1 MGLFKDIK
9 FPELPGS
16 SRTSDKTDYVKSAE
30 PQQSAKTE
38 TVLPA
43 EPQQSA
49 KTDTV
54 LPVEPQQNAKT
65 ETVNTAEPEVTSNPE
80 KDGLE
85 TRLKVA
91 GDPVSSGTLSSAT
104 SFGTGFTNFS
114 DSGADSNYYHNSIVD
129 MLTIAMRKD
138 ASDIHLT
145 VGLPPLYRIRGEL
158 VKISD
163 KKLTMK
169 DTMEYSR
176 VIMPDIMRGILEE
189 KGEADFSYA
198 IPGVARYRVNIYKQ
212 RKSYAAAIRVIRPK
226 IPTLEE
232 LGLPDILKDISL
244 KKSGLFLVTGPTGSG
259 KSTTLAAMMRY
270 INENKNCHMI
280 TIEDPIEYVHQHGEA
295 MVNQREVNDDT
306 LSFSN
311 ALRAALREDPD
322 VILVGE
328 MRDFET
334 ISTAITASETGH
346 FVMSTLHTSSA
357 AQTIDRVIDVF
368 PPHQQQQIRTQLA
381 SVIEGVLAQR
391 LIRTADGSQRIA
403 AIELM
408 VANDAIRNIIRE
420 GKTYQINTVMQTGI
434 KQDMIPMD
442 YYIASLVKR
451 NLLSY
456 RQGMEN
462 AFDVE
467 VFKRYMTTN

>member
-1 MGLFKDIK
+1 
-9 FPELPGS
+9 
-16 SRTSDKTDYVKSAE
+16 
-30 PQQSAKTE
+30 
-38 TVLPA
+38 
-43 EPQQSA
+43 
-49 KTDTV
+49 
-54 LPVEPQQNAKT
+54 
-65 ETVNTAEPEVTSNPE
+65 
-80 KDGLE
+80 
-85 TRLKVA
+85 
-91 GDPVSSGTLSSAT
+91 
-104 SFGTGFTNFS
+104 
-114 DSGADSNYYHNSIVD
+114 